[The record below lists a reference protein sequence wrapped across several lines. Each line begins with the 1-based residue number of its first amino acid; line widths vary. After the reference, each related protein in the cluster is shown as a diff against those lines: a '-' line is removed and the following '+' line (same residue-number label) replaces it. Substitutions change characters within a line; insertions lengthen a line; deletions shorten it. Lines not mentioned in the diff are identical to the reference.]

1 MLGVPGINFG
11 SFYYLFY
18 WILELSGI
26 FDFHY
31 FCFSFYFN
39 NISII
44 SFTQFYWWEE
54 LEFPKKINNLQVK
67 DKLYTSTVRC
77 IEHTLAQVEIKRPKL

>member
-1 MLGVPGINFG
+1 MVTDVYVRGINFS
-11 SFYYLFY
+11 SFYDLFY

-26 FDFHY
+26 F
-31 FCFSFYFN
+31 CISFYFN
-39 NISII
+39 NISVI

-54 LEFPKKINNLQVK
+54 LEFPKKTNNLQVK

-77 IEHTLAQVEIKRPKL
+77 IEHTLAQVEIKSPKL